1 MKFRVT
7 RTSLRGRD
15 KPPTSDAH
23 KVGKDEFGEAIY
35 EIEIISLEALLQ
47 FCRDEGEAIFYAE
60 KSPSQSMPT
69 IEIYDDFRE

>member
-23 KVGKDEFGEAIY
+23 KIGEDEYGQAVY
-35 EIEIISLEALLQ
+35 EIEIASLEALVQ
-47 FCRDEGEAIFYAE
+47 FCRDEGTVICGAE
-60 KSPSQSMPT
+60 KKTSRSMPT
-69 IEIYDDFRE
+69 IEIYDDYRE